1 MARTSVAERLVAA
14 RDPRSKAVPVDDA
27 ALPKT
32 LAEAYRVQDEVV
44 RLTAAGGWGRAVGR
58 PVLGRPWGWKVAAA
72 SVGAM
77 RWHKIGEPIRG
88 RMFAGGLMQSP
99 AKLPA
104 GRYRPCLIEPEIA
117 FTIGR
122 ELPPRAKPYTP
133 AEVAAGVATC
143 HPAMEIAASAYG
155 DRDWAKAKLGP
166 SVADN
171 IAHAGLVLAE
181 GRRDFGRFDLAAL
194 RVELY
199 VDGKRHSVG
208 QGANALGSPLY
219 SLTWLLNSLC
229 RDGLGLRQG
238 EVVTTGLLTGVVAL
252 HPGQRAEA
260 FYGPF
265 GACRVSLE
273 DGGKQH

>member
-1 MARTSVAERLVAA
+1 MNREKIAARLVAA
-14 RDPRSKAVPVDDA
+14 RDPRAPAVSPEDA
-27 ALPKT
+27 ALPRS
-32 LAEAYRVQDEVV
+32 LAEAYRVQEAVV
-44 RLTAAGGWGRAVGR
+44 RRTAAGGWGRAVGR
-58 PVLGRPWGWKVAAA
+58 PWGWKVAAA
-72 SVGAM
+72 SVAAM
-77 RWHKIGEPIRG
+77 RWHRIAEPIRG
-88 RMFAGGLMQSP
+88 RMFAGGLLQSP

-117 FTIGR
+117 FTLGR
-122 ELPPRAKPYTP
+122 DLPPRARPYAP

-155 DRDWAKAKLGP
+155 DKDWMRAPLGA

-171 IAHAGLVLAE
+171 IAHAGLVLGE
-181 GRRDFGRFDLAAL
+181 GRRDFGRYDLGAL
-194 RVELY
+194 RVELW

-208 QGANALGSPLY
+208 QGANALGNPLF

-252 HPGQRAEA
+252 QPGQRAEA
-260 FYGPF
+260 FYGPL
-265 GACRVSLE
+265 GACRASLA
-273 DGGKQH
+273 QA